1 MIASGLV
8 VASLPSISQ
17 AAICES
23 LASLAL
29 PNTTVTMATTVAAGE
44 FAPPSGQAGRGAF
57 GVSFVEL
64 PGFCRIAATLT
75 PSSDSDIKVEVWMP
89 AANWNGKYLAVGNGG
104 WAGAISYAAM
114 ADALRAGYA
123 TSSTDTGHAGAGGSF
138 ALGDPEKLIDFA
150 YRSVHEMTVTAK
162 ATIEAFYGRRPRLS
176 YWNGCSTGG
185 RQGLKEAQ
193 RFPDDYDGIIAGA
206 PAIVRPL
213 NSSHRPFQTSR
224 VPKFQ
229 GSNCNR
235 TSTSDSELW
244 NLGTLEP
251 LEAGIQSIQQVHE
264 QTKLQTL
271 RSG

>member
-1 MIASGLV
+1 MRTLVMIASGLV

-138 ALGDPEKLIDFA
+138 ALKHPEKLIDFA

-206 PAIVRPL
+206 PANNWTRQVR
-213 NSSHRPFQTSR
+213 RFSR
-224 VPKFQ
+224 SKM
-229 GSNCNR
+229 GR
-235 TSTSDSELW
+235 
-244 NLGTLEP
+244 
-251 LEAGIQSIQQVHE
+251 
-264 QTKLQTL
+264 
-271 RSG
+271 